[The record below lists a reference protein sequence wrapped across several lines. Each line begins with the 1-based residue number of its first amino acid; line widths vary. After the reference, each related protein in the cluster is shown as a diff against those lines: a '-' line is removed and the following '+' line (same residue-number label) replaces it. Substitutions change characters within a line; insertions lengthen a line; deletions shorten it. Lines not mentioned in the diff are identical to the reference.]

1 MAVCTGCG
9 REMEADQ
16 AFCGHCGVRRAA
28 GGPRRLVRI
37 PSHGRLAGVC
47 AGLAEYLDVDVT
59 LVRLLWIL
67 LGIVPGGIV
76 GGLAGYV
83 AAALVMPAADRPGAQ
98 LSQLMR
104 SRTDRK
110 LGGVCGG
117 LAAYLGLDAT
127 AVRVAWIVVT
137 VVPGAIV
144 LGLAAYLIAWVV
156 MPLAPLP
163 ALGAAPQ
170 PA

>member
-1 MAVCTGCG
+1 MAVCRGCG
-9 REMEADQ
+9 REMEADR
-16 AFCGHCGVRRAA
+16 AFCGHCGAARAA
-28 GGPRRLVRI
+28 GGPRRLARI
-37 PSHGRLAGVC
+37 PSHGRMAGVC
-47 AGLAEYLDVDVT
+47 AGLAEYLRVDVT
-59 LVRLLWIL
+59 LVRLSWIL

-76 GGLAGYV
+76 GGLVAYV
-83 AAALVMPAADRPGAQ
+83 GAALVMPVADRPGVEI
-98 LSQLMR
+98 SRLMR

-117 LAAYLGLDAT
+117 IARCLGLDST
-127 AVRVAWIVVT
+127 VVRVGWIVLT